1 MLLTVETSTSTS
13 SRKDSSD
20 SNAMRPAMTTNA
32 DRRNPGKGKNN
43 TMNTSS
49 SRGLY
54 RRLNRHREKILLNSI
69 FQGQLLKKA
78 IKRIKLKY

>member
-54 RRLNRHREKILLNSI
+54 RRLNRHREKNPFEFDLPRATSEESD
-69 FQGQLLKKA
+69 
-78 IKRIKLKY
+78 

>member
-1 MLLTVETSTSTS
+1 MLLTVQTSASTS
-13 SRKDSSD
+13 SRTDLSD
-20 SNAMRPAMTTNA
+20 LSAIRPAMTTNA

-54 RRLNRHREKILLNSI
+54 RRLNRHREKILLNWI
-69 FQGQLLKKA
+69 FKGQLLKKA

>member
-20 SNAMRPAMTTNA
+20 SNAMRPAMTTKA